1 MQVDMSSMMGMSAA
15 ALKAQTTRM
24 RVIAENIANADTT
37 STVAGGDP
45 YRRQIPVFKDM
56 LDRSLGIRVVKA
68 QSPIKDMSDFITKFD
83 PSHPAA
89 NAEGYYKLPNVKPIM
104 ETVDLKEAQRSYEA
118 NLSVIDSTRNLLKQ
132 TTDLLRA

>member
-1 MQVDMSSMMGMSAA
+1 MQVDMTSMLQTSAA

-24 RVIAENIANADTT
+24 RVIAENIANAGTT
-37 STVAGGDP
+37 GTAPGADP
-45 YRRQIPVFKDM
+45 YRRQIPVFRDM
-56 LDRSLGIRVVKA
+56 MDRTLGIRTVRA
-68 QSPIKDMSDFITKFD
+68 MPAIKDMSDFITKFD

-104 ETVDLKEAQRSYEA
+104 ETVDMKEAQRSYEA
-118 NLSVIDSTRNLLKQ
+118 NLSVIESTRNLLKQ

>member
-1 MQVDMSSMMGMSAA
+1 MQVDMSSMMEMSAA

-24 RVIAENIANADTT
+24 RIIAENIANAGTT
-37 STVAGGDP
+37 GTTPDADP
-45 YRRQIPVFKDM
+45 YRRQIAVFKDV
-56 LDRSLGIRVVKA
+56 LDRNLGVRVVKA
-68 QSPIKDMSDFITKFD
+68 QTPIKDMSDFITKFD

-118 NLSVIDSTRNLLKQ
+118 NLSVIESTRNLLKQ
-132 TTDLLRA
+132 TADLLRA